1 MLDQESDQ
9 SNGGYLA
16 ECVIEWLKFG
26 LSSTVSSNDR
36 WYGKETDVVNET
48 TKKETDQ
55 FCTASWAEIMLPTF
69 ERQKEILRVLREV
82 IAFHSFIG
90 PNMFLVVEFH
100 PDELVVKNSTE
111 RIL

>member
-69 ERQKEILRVLREV
+69 ERQKEKRKRNTSSTSRSN
-82 IAFHSFIG
+82 SFS
-90 PNMFLVVEFH
+90 LLH
-100 PDELVVKNSTE
+100 WS
-111 RIL
+111 